1 MSKNSHATAFMLL
14 STFSLSFTG
23 LIAKYLSQILSVEEL
38 SFIRFAAPALLLFAV
53 LSVKTIRTFSWLTFK
68 PLLIRGFCIA
78 ACQVCFLLSLQTLTL
93 VESIVLFSTGPLF
106 IPVLEKLIFGTRIPL
121 FTVVAL
127 LMTFGG
133 VILMAGNA
141 NQIEI
146 RVELLIGVCAGIF
159 NSGSQLSLYRASK
172 GQMTPIEL
180 NAWTFLI
187 ASIILSPLL
196 IGSSVM
202 GNVDFQWLESRHVWG
217 SIAFGVLVMS
227 CLIINTQVFRAKA
240 YAASNSSSQLAPLIY
255 TNLMFTGLWQ
265 YLFFDDQFS
274 RTQVLGILLIIS
286 ASLFNSF
293 WPKLARRRLRKQKL
307 KLRSGS
313 I

>member
-1 MSKNSHATAFMLL
+1 MSKNSHAIAFMLL

-38 SFIRFAAPALLLFAV
+38 SFIRFAAPALLLFAL
-53 LSVKTIRTFSWLTFK
+53 LSMKTIRTFSWLTFK
-68 PLLIRGFCIA
+68 PLVIRGLCIA

-121 FTVVAL
+121 FTIIAL

-133 VILMAGNA
+133 VLLMAGDPT
-141 NQIEI
+141 QIEM
-146 RVELLIGVCAGIF
+146 RAELMIGVLAGIF

-172 GQMTPIEL
+172 GKMTPVEL

-187 ASIILSPLL
+187 ASAIISPFL
-196 IGSSVM
+196 IGSSVI
-202 GNVDFQWLESRHVWG
+202 GHVDFQWMQSRYLWG
-217 SIAFGVLVMS
+217 VVAVGVLVMS

-240 YAASNSSSQLAPLIY
+240 YAVSQSSSQLAPLIY

-265 YLFFDDQFS
+265 YLFFEDQFS

-293 WPKLARRRLRKQKL
+293 WPKLIQHRFWRIKIAT
-307 KLRSGS
+307 RSL
-313 I
+313 